1 MFSTGQSCVAS
12 KRIIVV
18 GRDRG
23 EKFLAEFTAAMQDQE
38 AGDPMDPDT
47 VLGPLSSQRA
57 LDLLLNQV
65 SAAVEAG
72 ARVITGG
79 SRIDR
84 GGFYIEPTVLTDI
97 DPANP
102 AYDTEFFGP
111 VASVYIVDSEDEAI
125 KLANATRFG
134 LGASVFTGNLERG
147 RAIAAQI
154 DSGMVFVNQ
163 PAWTAPEVPF
173 GGTKSSGFGREL
185 SELGFGEFVNHK
197 LVNVAPQV
205 RHPGDQLSNNHH
217 RHRNVSD
224 GGEYIADPALPR

>member
-1 MFSTGQSCVAS
+1 
-12 KRIIVV
+12 
-18 GRDRG
+18 
-23 EKFLAEFTAAMQDQE
+23 MQNQKP
-38 AGDPMDPDT
+38 GDPMDPNT
-47 VLGPLSSQRA
+47 ELGPVSSEQA
-57 LDLLLNQV
+57 LETLLAQV
-65 SAAVEAG
+65 SEARAAG
-72 ARVITGG
+72 ARVVTGG
-79 SRIDR
+79 DRIDR
-84 GGFYIEPTVLTDI
+84 DGFYVEPTVLTDI

-102 AYDTEFFGP
+102 AYNTEFFGP
-111 VASVYIVDSEDEAI
+111 VASFYIVDSEDEAI

-197 LVNVAPQV
+197 LVNVAP
-205 RHPGDQLSNNHH
+205 PGSPPWGPVEQ
-217 RHRNVSD
+217 
-224 GGEYIADPALPR
+224 